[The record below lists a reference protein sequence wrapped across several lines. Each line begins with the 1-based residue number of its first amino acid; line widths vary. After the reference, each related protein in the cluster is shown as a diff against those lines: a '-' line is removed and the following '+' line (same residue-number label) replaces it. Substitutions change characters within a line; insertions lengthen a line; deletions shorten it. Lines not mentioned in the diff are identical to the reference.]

1 VVAQLADRSS
11 CNKLLVTFEREL
23 IQSARLLGFKL
34 NEFIQKLANDNS
46 MMEKDS
52 EYSSSTPHDNIEGVI
67 SPGGSS
73 MMFVNEWLS
82 AIADSIIA
90 LFLSDLL
97 KISSISNMGSL
108 QLVTDLDYLRYCC
121 EYLSS
126 YVCFT
131 LFGFC
136 SNVISA
142 MGIRPHPLLVFTRTL
157 LTEDNKAL
165 NQSLNSLQSSG

>member
-1 VVAQLADRSS
+1 
-11 CNKLLVTFEREL
+11 LVTFEREL

-108 QLVTDLDYLRYCC
+108 QLVTDLDYLRYCY
-121 EYLSS
+121 EYLRFLFLL
-126 YVCFT
+126 YT
-131 LFGFC
+131 LRF
-136 SNVISA
+136 
-142 MGIRPHPLLVFTRTL
+142 L
-157 LTEDNKAL
+157 
-165 NQSLNSLQSSG
+165 